1 MPLYEYECPSEHRFD
16 LRQSFDSEPRA
27 VCPTCESVSRRLI
40 LAVPVHYK
48 GSGFYTTD
56 YGRSDAGSDE
66 STGDS
71 SKESDGAKKSKEL
84 DGAKKSK
91 DSTEAKSGAST
102 SSTATKDGGDDS

>member
-1 MPLYEYECPSEHRFD
+1 MPIYEYECPNDHRFE

-56 YGRSDAGSDE
+56 YGSSKDPDAE
-66 STGDS
+66 SSSDS
-71 SKESDGAKKSKEL
+71 SKESDGAKKSK
-84 DGAKKSK
+84 
-91 DSTEAKSGAST
+91 DSTKTKSDTSV

>member
-1 MPLYEYECPSEHRFD
+1 MPLYEYECPSEHRFE

-27 VCPTCESVSRRLI
+27 VCPTCESDSRRLI

-71 SKESDGAKKSKEL
+71 SKKS

-91 DSTEAKSGAST
+91 DSTEAKSETST
-102 SSTATKDGGDDS
+102 TSTATKDGGDDS

>member
-1 MPLYEYECPSEHRFD
+1 MPIYEYECPSEHRFE

-56 YGRSDAGSDE
+56 YARSNASDAESGSDP
-66 STGDS
+66 S
-71 SKESDGAKKSKEL
+71 KKS

-91 DSTEAKSGAST
+91 DSTETKSASSS